1 MILCFL
7 TYNNIQLRWHQRPVR
22 GVRVGGNLN
31 NGSNAGPLN
40 ANCNNSPGNRNVNFA
55 ARLCLT
61 TLFSVATVACLSA
74 KHNNLNA
81 VPVGQ
86 PNALHL
92 VKPMKRINNLY
103 SLIASPENVHQALYK
118 ASAGKMHKP
127 DVQRTMCDAG
137 KTASSIV
144 EMLATEQ
151 FVNSPYH
158 EFTTAASGKSRL
170 IKVVPFYP
178 DRIVHHCIVQV
189 MTPVW
194 INLFIRDTYSTIPG
208 RGIHDGALRVQ
219 QSLRHKEETTYCL
232 KIDIEKFYP
241 SVNHDV
247 LHDQN
252 CHIIKDSKAIR
263 LFDTIIYSTPGL
275 PIGNFT
281 SQWWGNQYLSWFDHW
296 AKETLRLKHYFR
308 YADDVVVLSPSKQ
321 HLHDVLGQFGEYLH
335 TNLKLNIKSNYQ
347 IFPVDARGID
357 FLGYRFFHDYT
368 LVRKSI
374 VNHFKK
380 RLQQLTGDQ
389 LARSK
394 ASYYGWFTHADA
406 TRLISKYYEN
416 ETYIRR

>member
-1 MILCFL
+1 MLYETT
-7 TYNNIQLRWHQRPVR
+7 TYLNQLREHKGVR

-40 ANCNNSPGNRNVNFA
+40 ANCNNAPGNRNANFA

-61 TLFSVATVACLSA
+61 TVFCVASLACLSA
-74 KHNNLNA
+74 KHNKFNA
-81 VPVGQ
+81 VPVGK
-86 PNALHL
+86 PNTLHL
-92 VKPMKRINNLY
+92 VKPMKRINNIY
-103 SLIASPENVHQALYK
+103 AQISDPANVYRALIGASV
-118 ASAGKMHKP
+118 GKWHKP
-127 DVQRTMCDAG
+127 DVQQIM
-137 KTASSIV
+137 SSPQQAADLIV
-144 EMLATEQ
+144 DLLADEA
-151 FVNSPYH
+151 FVNSPYY
-158 EFTTAASGKSRL
+158 EFSTISSGKLRH
-170 IKVVPFYP
+170 IKVVPFFP

-189 MTPVW
+189 MAPIWTN
-194 INLFIRDTYSTIPG
+194 IFIRDTYSTIPE
-208 RGIHDGALRVQ
+208 RGIHDGVIRLRDA
-219 QSLRHKEETTYCL
+219 LRHKEETTFCL

-252 CHIIKDSKAIR
+252 CHFIKDQSAIK

-281 SQWWGNQYLSWFDHW
+281 SQWWGNQYLSWFDHY
-296 AKETLRLKHYFR
+296 AKESLKLRWYFR
-308 YADDVVVLSPSKQ
+308 YADDIVVLSSSKQ
-321 HLHDVLGQFGEYLH
+321 HLWDVLDEFRNYLH
-335 TNLKLNIKSNYQ
+335 NNLKLTIKSNYQ

-374 VNHFKK
+374 VKTFKK

-389 LARSK
+389 LDRSK

-406 TRLISKYYEN
+406 NRLISKYYKN